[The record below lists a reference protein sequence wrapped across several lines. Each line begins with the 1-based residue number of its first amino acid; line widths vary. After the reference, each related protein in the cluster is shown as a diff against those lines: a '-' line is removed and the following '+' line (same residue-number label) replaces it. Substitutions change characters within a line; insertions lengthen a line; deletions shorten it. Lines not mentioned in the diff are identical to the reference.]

1 MSTRNLGQGNR
12 FITGP
17 ALFQQQQPFM
27 FRPEMEAHTHRQRF
41 GRKGPGDRKP
51 GDRHRAAGM
60 ILGIIVG
67 SIAGG
72 IFGSRLFGF
81 LGLVLG
87 LVVGA
92 IIGVVVGSRLGYAIW
107 KRQNPWE
114 SPPPPSDDSPLI
126 K

>member
-1 MSTRNLGQGNR
+1 MIIRNIAQGNR
-12 FITGP
+12 FITGLV
-17 ALFQQQQPFM
+17 LFQQQQPFM
-27 FRPEMEAHTHRQRF
+27 FHPEMNVRARLQRHQK
-41 GRKGPGDRKP
+41 KGPGDRKP

-92 IIGVVVGSRLGYAIW
+92 IIGVVVGSQLGYAIW

-114 SPPPPSDDSPLI
+114 SPPPPTDDSPLI

>member
-1 MSTRNLGQGNR
+1 MRNIGQGNR
-12 FITGP
+12 FNTGLV
-17 ALFQQQQPFM
+17 LFQQHRPFM
-27 FRPEMEAHTHRQRF
+27 FHPEMNVRARLQRHQK
-41 GRKGPGDRKP
+41 KGPGDRKP

-60 ILGIIVG
+60 ILGLAVG

-72 IFGSRLFGF
+72 IFGSRF
-81 LGLVLG
+81 LGIGGFVIG

-92 IIGVVVGSRLGYAIW
+92 IIGVVVGSRLGYVIW

-114 SPPPPSDDSPLI
+114 SPPPPSDDSPLV